1 MEDIIVFLL
10 TIFMGFFAYFSFKL
24 ASEEVNR
31 YNDDQDDHV
40 TIYAISEKV
49 NGSYCLYNAKTNAF
63 LVQVKTVQ
71 DIQDYIDRFKD
82 RTRLIIKG
90 EIPTNQDI
98 NSSI

>member
-1 MEDIIVFLL
+1 MEDLIAFLA
-10 TIFMGFFAYFSFKL
+10 TVSMGIFAYFSFIL
-24 ASEEVNR
+24 AREKADLHRE
-31 YNDDQDDHV
+31 DQDDHI

-49 NGSYCLYNAKTNAF
+49 DGSYCLYNAKTNAF

-71 DIQDYIDRFKD
+71 DIQDYIDRFTN

-98 NSSI
+98 NNSI